1 MDVDRRTILT
11 AISVGAAATALS
23 SSAATKGNKGMTLIH
38 HAFFWL
44 KNPDSTQDRERLIAG
59 LKTLRGVPVIREL
72 HIGTPASTEKR
83 DVVDASY
90 DVSEVMRFDSIEDQK
105 AYQDHPIHQ
114 TFVAECGH
122 LWERVVVYDA
132 LDVG

>member
-1 MDVDRRTILT
+1 MDVDRRTILA
-11 AISVGAAATALS
+11 AIGVGAAATALPA
-23 SSAATKGNKGMTLIH
+23 SAATKGNKGMTLIH
-38 HAFFWL
+38 HALFWL

-72 HIGTPASTEKR
+72 HIGLPASTEKR

-90 DVSEVMRFDSIEDQK
+90 DVSEVMRFDSIADQK

-114 TFVAECGH
+114 AFVAECGH